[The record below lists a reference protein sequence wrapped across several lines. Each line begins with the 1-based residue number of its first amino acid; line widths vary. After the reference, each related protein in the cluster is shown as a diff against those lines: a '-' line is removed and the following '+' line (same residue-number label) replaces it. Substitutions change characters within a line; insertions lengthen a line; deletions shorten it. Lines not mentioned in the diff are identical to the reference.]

1 MSDRRAKV
9 DAPASPVQRLFWPAL
24 ILALAI
30 LAVFSVIDAP
40 LQTPAATKGVAK
52 GIIAY
57 ELAGSAPAAQAMI
70 DSWDA
75 RTRLY
80 AAFGLGLD
88 YLYMPSYALAIA
100 LGCMWAR
107 RRLAARR
114 PWLADIGLAL
124 AWGQGAAALLDATEN
139 FALLKMLLAGVAS
152 APWPALAAVCATI
165 KFVLVLAGLLYAVAG
180 AVAWL
185 VSRLLGRGE
194 LS

>member
-1 MSDRRAKV
+1 MDDRHTMKT
-9 DAPASPVQRLFWPAL
+9 PASPVQRLFWPAL
-24 ILALAI
+24 ILTLAI

-40 LQTPAATKGVAK
+40 LRTPAATKGSAS

-57 ELAGSAPAAQAMI
+57 ELAGSVTAAQAMI

-75 RTRLY
+75 RARLY

-107 RRLAARR
+107 RRLAARW
-114 PWLADIGLAL
+114 PWLGGVGLAL
-124 AWGQGAAALLDATEN
+124 AWGLGAAALLDAIEN

-165 KFVLVLAGLLYAVAG
+165 KFVLVVAGLLYAVAG
-180 AVAWL
+180 AAAWI
-185 VSRLLGRGE
+185 VSKLLGRGE
-194 LS
+194 VA